1 MIWASSS
8 LDSSEILILRFFLA
22 THTHLAEESDLGF
35 DGGSH
40 LRVELV
46 EVDRSLVRQ
55 MVKDVERL
63 GRSIKVR
70 MGCEIGR

>member
-1 MIWASSS
+1 MD
-8 LDSSEILILRFFLA
+8 LPCPVGVRLA
-22 THTHLAEESDLGF
+22 MRMSYTHLAEEGDLGF

-40 LRVELV
+40 LRIELV

-70 MGCEIGR
+70 IRWEIGR

>member
-1 MIWASSS
+1 MD
-8 LDSSEILILRFFLA
+8 LPCPVGVRLA
-22 THTHLAEESDLGF
+22 IRTSYTHLAEESDLGF

-40 LRVELV
+40 LRVELI

-70 MGCEIGR
+70 MGWEIVGR